1 MVVYSCLLL
10 FHGLIGIGWGSPR
23 KCSQMS
29 AGVAITCGL
38 NGAGRQDA
46 SLLWLTGDAGY
57 CLRLPTGGQPK
68 SRTSRDLGFSQSG
81 GWASKGSIPRVN
93 VPKDPGFL
101 QPSLRSP
108 RKSLPPHSIS

>member
-10 FHGLIGIGWGSPR
+10 FHGFIGIGWGSPR

-46 SLLWLTGDAGY
+46 SLL
-57 CLRLPTGGQPK
+57 
-68 SRTSRDLGFSQSG
+68 
-81 GWASKGSIPRVN
+81 
-93 VPKDPGFL
+93 
-101 QPSLRSP
+101 
-108 RKSLPPHSIS
+108 